1 MDTLNTLDLLKSL
14 TKGVNLKVEE
24 EKEEEIEY
32 IVNTSLRKNN
42 KVSINNEKESV
53 KKVEEQKEEENVK
66 LPKKVANSSY
76 KPKIDRGG
84 NPFKRGPRKQKTIE
98 NINENKSNK
107 EIIDEEVVEKEDIE
121 EEIFEEE
128 IIEEEAVGLNN
139 NVNNFCIDNTG
150 TLDSLDDIEDIKK
163 DSKNNIITE
172 KDINFEIS
180 NDDIIDTDIDIEDSS
195 FDDVF
200 VDFCE
205 DDVDENCLENVEQF
219 SDNDENVSK
228 KNDLDFDNNKIEIED
243 FLHPVKEEEL
253 NDLFEDVKEDSNET
267 ELKNDKEEKE
277 IKEEAVGQSI
287 LDDKY
292 SKCVYHSGMAI
303 EDFLRENKEYREYDY
318 VEHFYTKDYLDNLLK
333 QGLILKKNG
342 KYRL

>member
-84 NPFKRGPRKQKTIE
+84 NPFKRGPRKQKIVE

-107 EIIDEEVVEKEDIE
+107 EMIDEEIVEKEDIE
-121 EEIFEEE
+121 EEVFEEE
-128 IIEEEAVGLNN
+128 IIEEEAVGSSKD
-139 NVNNFCIDNTG
+139 VNNFSIDNTD

-172 KDINFEIS
+172 KDINSEIS

-195 FDDVF
+195 FEDAF
-200 VDFCE
+200 VDLSL
-205 DDVDENCLENVEQF
+205 DSVVANSLENVDEVLDNNEKKV
-219 SDNDENVSK
+219 SDNDENVLEK
-228 KNDLDFDNNKIEIED
+228 
-243 FLHPVKEEEL
+243 

-277 IKEEAVGQSI
+277 NKEEAVGQPI